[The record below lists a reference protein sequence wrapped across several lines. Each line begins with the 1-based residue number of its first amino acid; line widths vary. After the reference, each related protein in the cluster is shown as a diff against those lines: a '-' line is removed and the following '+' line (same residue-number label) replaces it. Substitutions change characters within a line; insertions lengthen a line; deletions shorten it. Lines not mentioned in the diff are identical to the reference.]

1 MVYTTR
7 MPMDSYRSKDGTASR
22 IYVIAANL
30 TGIVAEMVQ
39 KTLQQESDIQLI
51 GGIKRWEEIDAVM
64 PETDVLVLGVE
75 NVYSPPEDCFR
86 FLRQY
91 PNLKILLLTTT
102 SDDAIAYWRALHC
115 QPIEMTSSQSLI
127 ESIRQIYALSPF

>member
-1 MVYTTR
+1 MAHTTR
-7 MPMDSYRSKDGTASR
+7 MPMESYRSRDGTASR
-22 IYVIAANL
+22 IHVIAANL
-30 TGIVAEMVQ
+30 TGVVAEMVQ
-39 KTLQQESDIQLI
+39 QTLQQQLDIQLL
-51 GGIKRWEEIDAVM
+51 GGIKRWEEIDAVI

-102 SDDAIAYWRALHC
+102 DEDAIAYWRALHC
-115 QPIEMTSSQSLI
+115 QPIQMTSSQSLI